1 MDKKIRLF
9 TFSLL
14 LILSG
19 AAQADILPEPTICA
33 QAEFKIV
40 SGEEKPY
47 GEATKWGWASYS
59 CAEDCA
65 ADWRKCAYACPDEKM
80 KMNFTC
86 LAFVVDRMGGR
97 LRWSEDRGAPG
108 PTVLTHCPVYGSCW
122 GYPEL
127 VRELIEDGIKVVQ
140 IKWERGGYI
149 KAPLTYPNF
158 QKGLGWWTRPD
169 EKPSSFQ
176 ELSIRPGAMI
186 KWVHNQLAPAEAN

>member
-1 MDKKIRLF
+1 
-9 TFSLL
+9 
-14 LILSG
+14 
-19 AAQADILPEPTICA
+19 LPEPTICA

-108 PTVLTHCPVYGSCW
+108 PTVLTHCQVYGSCW

-127 VRELIEDGIKVVQ
+127 VR
-140 IKWERGGYI
+140 
-149 KAPLTYPNF
+149 
-158 QKGLGWWTRPD
+158 GWWTRPD

-176 ELSIRPGAMI
+176 ELSIGPGAMI